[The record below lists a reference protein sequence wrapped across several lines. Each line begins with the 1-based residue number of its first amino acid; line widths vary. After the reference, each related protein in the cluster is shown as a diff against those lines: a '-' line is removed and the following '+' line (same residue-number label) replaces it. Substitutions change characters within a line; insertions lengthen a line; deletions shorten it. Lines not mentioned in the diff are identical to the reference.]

1 MEKPFRWTVW
11 LGDEALYLR
20 LRTLSQVAMLEG
32 EAAEKF
38 RERLDEI
45 LASSEVQRDDEGRVP
60 VSGVTF
66 YAVAKR
72 T

>member
-1 MEKPFRWTVW
+1 
-11 LGDEALYLR
+11 
-20 LRTLSQVAMLEG
+20 MLEG